1 MGKMIDMCPDSDSDL
16 NLAIRDDRILKAAL
30 SVDPSL
36 TRRDWCF
43 RIGSM
48 LSIKLPL
55 LSVDQFSELEITE
68 EALALQL
75 DGKQCLPYESLIVLV
90 ESLGHTN
97 IEDFLREALRLIPK
111 DEQALKEKLEQY
123 T

>member
-1 MGKMIDMCPDSDSDL
+1 MSINPESYP
-16 NLAIRDDRILKAAL
+16 NLAIKDDKILKAAL

-68 EALALQL
+68 EELALQL

-90 ESLGHTN
+90 ESLGHAT
-97 IEDFLREALRLIPK
+97 IEDFLREALRVIPK
-111 DEQALKEKLEQY
+111 DEQALKEKLKQY